1 MAEEGDRIAMSQ
13 RERDRWR
20 VLQDVKEGR
29 YTQAKA
35 AELLK
40 LSVRQV
46 RRLQE
51 RCARQGP
58 AALVHRLRGRPSNR
72 RHDAQLRKKVLQAY
86 RRRYGDFGPT
96 FACEK
101 LAAEGLLVAVN
112 TLRRWLLA
120 EGLWQR
126 RRRRERHRQRRP
138 RRSCFG
144 ELVQMDTSLH
154 EWTEGRG
161 AALVLLT
168 MIDDATSRVL
178 ARFYPADTVEAHL
191 DLLGRWLA
199 QHGRPRALYT
209 DRHGIFEAHKKGQ
222 VDYQGETQFTRALTE
237 LDIDLIKAH
246 SPQAKGR
253 VERSFGTAQDRWV
266 KELRLAKAKTLAE
279 ANAVLERLLPEHN
292 RRFSVAAAEPG
303 DAHRAL
309 GSGHHLA
316 AILSVQEQR
325 VVAND
330 YTIRFQN
337 RLYQLD
343 KPIYSGERGGKVV
356 VELRLDGTMAIRFG
370 ARYLNYHEITT
381 RPPRARAADP
391 EADEADNGVAG
402 GVVRGA
408 VKKDG
413 ASSSDP
419 PSPGV
424 KPTNGRSGR
433 TPAEPYPP
441 AGEDQ
446 SMVRGEHRPPADHP
460 WKRRRFLSP
469 KPRQDN
475 PDPTPPPPG
484 PPTPNTPAV

>member
-1 MAEEGDRIAMSQ
+1 MAEERDRIAMSE
-13 RERDRWR
+13 RERDRLR

-29 YTQAKA
+29 YTQGKA

-40 LSVRQV
+40 LSTRQV
-46 RRLQE
+46 RRLQK
-51 RCARQGP
+51 RWRRQGP
-58 AALVHRLRGRPSNR
+58 AALVHRLRGKPSNR
-72 RHDAQLRKKVLQAY
+72 GHEAQLRRKVLQAY
-86 RRRYGDFGPT
+86 RRRYADFGPT
-96 FACEK
+96 LACEK
-101 LAAEGLLVAVN
+101 LAEEGLLVAVN
-112 TLRRWLLA
+112 TLRRWLLM

-126 RRRRERHRQRRP
+126 RRRRERHRRRRP

-154 EWTEGRG
+154 EWLEGRG
-161 AALVLLT
+161 EDMVLLT

-178 ARFYPADTVEAHL
+178 ARFYAADTVEAHF

-199 QHGRPRALYT
+199 KYGRPRALYT
-209 DRHGIFEAHKKGQ
+209 DRHGIFEAHKEGQ
-222 VDYQGETQFTRALTE
+222 VDYEGQTQFSRALAE
-237 LDIDLIKAH
+237 LDIDLIKAR

-266 KELRLAKAKTLAE
+266 KELRLAKAKTMDQ

-292 RRFSVAAAEPG
+292 RRFSVSPAQAN

-343 KPIYSGERGGKVV
+343 KPIYPGQRGGKVII
-356 VELRLDGTMAIRFG
+356 ELRLDGTMALRFG
-370 ARYLNYHEITT
+370 KHYLNYHDM
-381 RPPRARAADP
+381 AA
-391 EADEADNGVAG
+391 NGA
-402 GVVRGA
+402 A
-408 VKKDG
+408 KKDG
-413 ASSSDP
+413 VSSSDS
-419 PSPGV
+419 PSSGV

-446 SMVRGEHRPPADHP
+446 STDRGPYRPAADHP
-460 WKRRRFLSP
+460 WRRGFPGGLGRRKR
-469 KPRQDN
+469 KP
-475 PDPTPPPPG
+475 
-484 PPTPNTPAV
+484 